1 VLQQYR
7 YLGVKIPTMNSLS
20 SFVDAVLDENVR
32 PFKNEYV
39 LGNITT
45 KVKNFLK
52 EQNIIISS

>member
-1 VLQQYR
+1 
-7 YLGVKIPTMNSLS
+7 MNSLS
-20 SFVDAVLDENVR
+20 SFVYAVLDENVR